1 MVVLNLCIM
10 CCLRRHLHLTFTR
23 LVSPLSNKIGCVAIK
38 VFFFTYFLQLKLDHF
53 KFMMTLQLHTHGTN
67 TKECKIRLLVRHRKD
82 LVDR

>member
-1 MVVLNLCIM
+1 MYYVLSPASPSP
-10 CCLRRHLHLTFTR
+10 HLHSPR
-23 LVSPLSNKIGCVAIK
+23 LAFIQQDWLCSYQG
-38 VFFFTYFLQLKLDHF
+38 FFFTYFLQLKLDHF